1 MKSFKKIAILSAI
14 FVAILGFFVWKYYQ
28 EKQEKEEPIQSNKE
42 IFISELLDNL
52 NGYENN
58 MLYEDMSKVDGPIV
72 DEIFKTLIDKQ
83 QITRENLLEIFAK
96 CNS

>member
-1 MKSFKKIAILSAI
+1 MGNSKFLPVAPDRALNKSKETAERLNNVSDTIQEMAKKYKA
-14 FVAILGFFVWKYYQ
+14 Q

-72 DEIFKTLIDKQ
+72 DEILKH
-83 QITRENLLEIFAK
+83 
-96 CNS
+96 